1 MLSVTGRYKS
11 WPSFYFIAS
20 AQNFRIGASPT
31 FKFLELSEERLIG
44 QENISTQ
51 MKTSV
56 DVSVSMTP
64 NKQTILKLF

>member
-1 MLSVTGRYKS
+1 MNAIT
-11 WPSFYFIAS
+11 
-20 AQNFRIGASPT
+20 
-31 FKFLELSEERLIG
+31 EERLIG